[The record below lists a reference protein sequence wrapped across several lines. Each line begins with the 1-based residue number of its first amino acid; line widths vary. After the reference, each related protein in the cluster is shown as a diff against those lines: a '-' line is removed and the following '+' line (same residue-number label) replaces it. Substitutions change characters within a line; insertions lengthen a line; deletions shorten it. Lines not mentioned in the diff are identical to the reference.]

1 MNASNTTAGATT
13 QYECEHECR
22 AAAPT
27 GTYRGVEISTS
38 FLRGEWD
45 FTFYDDSTVHF
56 RDSDGKVFVGQF
68 SGLNLT
74 KSEDGSFQIVGNVTS
89 SEDTSV
95 LPLGATLNAI
105 FLLDTAGDDG
115 VASMLWWGQD
125 TDGALDSLDA
135 AMLKTEFMLVGCK
148 KGVDGCDFSS
158 SEV

>member
-1 MNASNTTAGATT
+1 MLQNDILSALA
-13 QYECEHECR
+13 
-22 AAAPT
+22 
-27 GTYRGVEISTS
+27 II
-38 FLRGEWD
+38 F
-45 FTFYDDSTVHF
+45 
-56 RDSDGKVFVGQF
+56 
-68 SGLNLT
+68 
-74 KSEDGSFQIVGNVTS
+74 I
-89 SEDTSV
+89 
-95 LPLGATLNAI
+95 AI